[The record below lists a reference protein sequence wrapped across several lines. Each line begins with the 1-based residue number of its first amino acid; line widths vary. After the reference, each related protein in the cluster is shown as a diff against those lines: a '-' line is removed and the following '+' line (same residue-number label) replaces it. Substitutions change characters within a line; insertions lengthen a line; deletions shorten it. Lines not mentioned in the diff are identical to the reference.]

1 MDMVESI
8 QYYLVA
14 WNPPKFWLI
23 LYLWKGIANIVG
35 PKIKHF
41 CFPLSD
47 RPIENGPDPKTFF
60 MIWKW
65 KKKIFFSFNKIH
77 ILQLGEFSVLL
88 YYFQRILNS
97 DCFEAFKKIQL
108 VKLVSFWVTCSRILF
123 PSFRNNIFHR
133 PFSFLYCRVRG
144 NIFFFMLA

>member
-1 MDMVESI
+1 MDMV

-14 WNPPKFWLI
+14 WNLKKFWLI
-23 LYLWKGIANIVG
+23 LYSWKRIANIVG
-35 PKIKHF
+35 PKIKYF

-65 KKKIFFSFNKIH
+65 KNFFFLLTKFIYAVRWVFYTIMLFSTYPKFRLFRSILKKFSWLNWYLSESHVLEFF
-77 ILQLGEFSVLL
+77 
-88 YYFQRILNS
+88 
-97 DCFEAFKKIQL
+97 
-108 VKLVSFWVTCSRILF
+108 F
-123 PSFRNNIFHR
+123 PRAFRNNIFHR

-144 NIFFFMLA
+144 NKNFLMLA